1 MLRRLDLGCV
11 PIRSSDG
18 LSSDHGIR
26 LHQYV
31 RNAKYGLDGDFGK
44 ETLDASLAILSAQ
57 PLPKP

>member
-1 MLRRLDLGCV
+1 MLRHLDLCCL
-11 PIRSSDG
+11 PITSSED

-31 RNAKYGLDGDFGK
+31 RNAKYGLNSGFGK
-44 ETLDASLAILSAQ
+44 ETLDTSLTILSAK

>member
-1 MLRRLDLGCV
+1 MLRYLDLGCL
-11 PIRSSDG
+11 PIRTTEG

-31 RNAKYGLDGDFGK
+31 RNAKYGLNGDFGK